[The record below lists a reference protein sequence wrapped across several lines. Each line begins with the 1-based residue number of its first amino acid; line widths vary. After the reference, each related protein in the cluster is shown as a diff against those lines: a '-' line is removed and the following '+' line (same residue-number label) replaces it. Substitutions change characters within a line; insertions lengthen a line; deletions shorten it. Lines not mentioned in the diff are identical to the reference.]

1 MSDDLRFD
9 MDHFGNP
16 AVNPDPCSPS
26 VGEIKY
32 LSADELKEI
41 VDAAQAHV
49 DATCGIN
56 FVPDPRG
63 LFGASSSYGKLAG
76 TSAEFYGTPTA
87 PAKPSVLDSQVGG
100 DHYKKLGIYQ
110 PWMVA
115 AACMTAAELRGYMKG
130 TVLAYL
136 MREGDKG
143 ADLDI
148 EKIAHTIQLWQEVR
162 KDK

>member
-1 MSDDLRFD
+1 MSGDLTLD

-16 AVNPDPCSPS
+16 ALPQEPGSPVIDS
-26 VGEIKY
+26 GLGEIKFMTPG
-32 LSADELKEI
+32 ELKEI
-41 VDAAQAHV
+41 VAAAQLHI
-49 DATCGIN
+49 DGATIAGAQPELCGT
-56 FVPDPRG
+56 
-63 LFGASSSYGKLAG
+63 YGKLG
-76 TSAEFYGTPTA
+76 Q
-87 PAKPSVLDSQVGG
+87 PSVLYSQVGG